1 MSGTQEINY
10 PPEEVIQPSKLSR
23 KNFEHIILWMLK
35 NNDIVEW
42 ADFKEDPI
50 SISQSTLSNYLTKL
64 ESKGYI
70 ERVKRGNYRIT
81 PTGEDRYNEL
91 SRAKEAKRKLNYP
104 PKLISGSRNY
114 DHIILWM
121 AYNNNYLKW
130 SDFTEE
136 DSSIKINQSSLSKNI
151 NLLLDNE
158 FIRKD
163 ENKEYRIT
171 RAGKS
176 EYSRVLKLYD
186 LDRQSIL
193 NEESKRIEEITKKTI
208 QIFESYKIKKKDV
221 KFRFLNYVL
230 TLPFEKLKGSLE
242 DEEDFNKILL
252 YLSLNHPDQF
262 PSYISPE
269 DFSKEYD
276 LDILD
281 LKFNIRQIVEK
292 DVYSLKFFKLETD
305 EDKKYYFQANE
316 KIEKVLRAITE
327 DYITKFTYLNK
338 LYEEIPSGAL
348 PLTIESV
355 VEIIVKEVCDSVF
368 HEGLKPSLRRFLPRY
383 IKYLA
388 YKIETEKKL
397 EEITDKLEGSIWQE
411 FQYYSSSA
419 EPSKTYEESNENFF
433 LYPKIFDILD
443 IYYVTP
449 EILNIQKKSKDLL
462 HEKEYD
468 KALELVNSNIDAGL
482 KDIKFLLFKAIVLCH
497 MNKELQVINLIEEE
511 IDYEQYRN
519 DERIYVTA
527 SFILAFSY
535 TALGKVKEALKIID
549 KVYELYPEHQISLA
563 TKALVFAYSVIYK
576 FDIGEGIDEYVLE
589 LIDEAIRND
598 SIILNKTRFYQLKS
612 TVLAQMDKYEEALET
627 IDNAI
632 DLMPDMIDLYYI
644 KSKMLMKG
652 GSYEK
657 AIAILEDYM
666 EIFPEQ
672 KQHFL
677 MQKAFV
683 LKEAGNFEAGI
694 EIVNNVIKEY
704 PEEPDRQNELAY
716 FYVYVYQENM
726 KNGISDEENK
736 KKAIE
741 IIKKLTEKVPDEGN
755 YFDSYGEIL
764 FITGDY
770 ENSIKKYEKAI
781 EIEPNGWF
789 IPASYLGIGKCYENL
804 GIVDKAMEYLQ
815 KAKQIIRVCYCDYKH
830 KKEWDEEIDYHI
842 NKIKE
847 LNQ

>member
-70 ERVKRGNYRIT
+70 ERIKRGNYCIT
-81 PTGEDRYNEL
+81 SAGEDRFNEL

-104 PKLISGSRNY
+104 PKVISGSRNY

-136 DSSIKINQSSLSKNI
+136 ESAVKINQSSLSKNI

-158 FIRKD
+158 LIRKD

-171 RAGKS
+171 RAGKA

-208 QIFESYKIKKKDV
+208 QIFESYKIKKEDI

-252 YLSLNHPDQF
+252 YLSINHPDQF
-262 PSYISPE
+262 PVYISPE
-269 DFSKEYD
+269 NFSKEYD
-276 LDILD
+276 IDILD

-292 DVYSLKFFKLETD
+292 DIYSFKFFKLETD
-305 EDKKYYFQANE
+305 EAKKYYFQANE
-316 KIEKVLRAITE
+316 KIEKVMRAITE

-348 PLTIESV
+348 PLTLKSV
-355 VEIIVKEVCDSVF
+355 VKIIVKEVCESVF
-368 HEGLKPSLRRFLPRY
+368 HKGLKPSLRKFLPGY

-419 EPSKTYEESNENFF
+419 KSSKTYEESNENYF
-433 LYPKIFDILD
+433 LYPQILDILD
-443 IYYVTP
+443 IYYLTP
-449 EILNIQKKSKDLL
+449 EISKIQKKSKELL
-462 HEKEYD
+462 KKKEYD

-482 KDIKFLLFKAIVLCH
+482 NDVKLLLFKAIVLSY
-497 MNKELQVINLIEEE
+497 MNKQVEVIQLIEEE
-511 IDYEQYRN
+511 INYEQYK
-519 DERIYVTA
+519 DDDRIYLIA

-535 TALGKVKEALKIID
+535 MALGKVKEALKIVD
-549 KVYELYPEHQISLA
+549 RLYELYPDHQISLA
-563 TKALVFAYSVIYK
+563 TKVLVFAYSVIYD
-576 FDIGEGIDEYVLE
+576 FDVGEGIDEYVLE
-589 LIDEAIRND
+589 LIDEVIRND
-598 SIILNKTRFYQLKS
+598 SISLNKTRFYQLKS
-612 TVLAQMDKYEEALET
+612 TVLEQMDKYEEALET
-627 IDNAI
+627 IDSAI
-632 DLMPDMIDLYYI
+632 DLMPDMVDSYYI

-652 GSYEK
+652 GSYEE
-657 AIAILEDYM
+657 AIAILEDS
-666 EIFPEQ
+666 IKKFPEK

-683 LKEAGNFEAGI
+683 LKESGDFEAGI
-694 EIVNNVIKEY
+694 EIVNDVIKEY
-704 PEEPDRQNELAY
+704 PEEPDRANELAY
-716 FYVYVYQENM
+716 FYIYIYQENM
-726 KNGISDEENK
+726 KNGIADEENK

-741 IIKKLTEKVPDEGN
+741 IMKKLTEKVPDEGN

-764 FITGDY
+764 LITGDY
-770 ENSIKKYEKAI
+770 ENSIKNYQKAI

-789 IPASYLGIGKCYENL
+789 SPASYLGIGKCYEKL
-804 GIVDKAMEYLQ
+804 GNFDKAMEYLQ
-815 KAKQIIRVCYCDYKH
+815 KAKRTIRVCYCHFKH
-830 KKEWDEEIDYHI
+830 KKEWDEEINNEI
-842 NKIKE
+842 KKVKE